1 MDLNTIS
8 LPFLVGKANTKK
20 ETLNPKIKHERKIR
34 RTKEK
39 TKKNKKNKKKEGAQ
53 GNDAYQ
59 ELVHRPCR

>member
-20 ETLNPKIKHERKIR
+20 ETLNPKIKHERKIK

-39 TKKNKKNKKKEGAQ
+39 TKKNRRTRRRKVHKAMMRTKN
-53 GNDAYQ
+53 
-59 ELVHRPCR
+59 